1 MARVTRLGA
10 IIRCIRGLDFNFYF
24 LEHLAIGVEVAE
36 RHPHAIPRFGCLAVR
51 KVLHRYGV
59 APFAVDK
66 YVGEDVRGGEQ
77 VARHCQP
84 SLFDDTTFGV
94 GHIAQVAVGVGV
106 DDVKIYK
113 VFGFHSLPVLAFVL
127 FEAGFAV
134 RQPEFTQ
141 LNVGGADGSRHLL
154 YAGPVPYH
162 RLFKRFEAVVQQQ

>member
-77 VARHCQP
+77 VARHCQS
-84 SLFDDTTFGV
+84 SLFDDMSFGV
-94 GHIAQVAVGVGV
+94 RHIAQVAVGVGV

-113 VFGFHSLPVLAFVL
+113 VFGFHGLPVLAFVL
-127 FEAGFAV
+127 FELGFVVLQA
-134 RQPEFTQ
+134 EFTQ

-154 YAGPVPYH
+154 HAEPVPYH
-162 RLFKRFEAVVQQQ
+162 RLFKRF